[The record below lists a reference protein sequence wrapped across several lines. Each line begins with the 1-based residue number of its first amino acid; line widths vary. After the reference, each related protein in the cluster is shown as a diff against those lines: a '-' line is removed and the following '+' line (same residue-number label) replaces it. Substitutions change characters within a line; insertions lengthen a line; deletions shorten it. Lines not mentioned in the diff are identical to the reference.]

1 MLIHTDDCDAYGT
14 SLEVLHEIN
23 SIMNK
28 RWATELVD
36 RSFILGV
43 KRDLVT
49 NDPKGWYVTL
59 TMTSFIENLADLFRE
74 HLDRKFGKRR
84 VRTPFPEHL
93 ILTKADKPREGEV
106 DRNITRGYQ
115 RLVGSL
121 LWCVRHVC
129 PVASYGMSQLCKL
142 MATPTDAAWDAALH
156 LLKYLELNKDR
167 GIRFSEVEDE
177 PYVFVDASNRDDP
190 VDGKTQYGYA
200 IMWGGP
206 LIVKSSK
213 LNHVGINSTYN
224 EYMALHHAIKQM
236 VWLRQ
241 LMTEL
246 GLAAYVS
253 KPTRVYADN
262 KQANKLC
269 SEDLVTSGNM
279 YFRTGYHYNKEA
291 VEHKFV
297 RVLYCPTAINLI
309 DCGTKALGPIKTEEV
324 EPQLHGFEP
333 VCLPD

>member
-59 TMTSFIENLADLFRE
+59 TMTSFIENLADSFRK

>member
-1 MLIHTDDCDAYGT
+1 
-14 SLEVLHEIN
+14 
-23 SIMNK
+23 
-28 RWATELVD
+28 
-36 RSFILGV
+36 
-43 KRDLVT
+43 
-49 NDPKGWYVTL
+49 
-59 TMTSFIENLADLFRE
+59 
-74 HLDRKFGKRR
+74 
-84 VRTPFPEHL
+84 
-93 ILTKADKPREGEV
+93 
-106 DRNITRGYQ
+106 
-115 RLVGSL
+115 
-121 LWCVRHVC
+121 
-129 PVASYGMSQLCKL
+129 MSQLCKL

-156 LLKYLELNKDR
+156 LLKYLDLNKDR